1 MRNEL
6 VVRHLAAARGFVRP
20 AALMIVIAF
29 VLTPSAALAQ
39 RRQFGAKAG
48 PSFTGIVLSED
59 TGQDFHSRIAAAVS
73 AFFVLPVHPR
83 LGLQFEAMSSPK
95 GTRLKDGSD
104 VTQTLLLRYFEL
116 PVLLRVT
123 GPKLR
128 GGAIYFIAGPFFGI
142 RVSAKEQ
149 FSTRT
154 DADLALG
161 GLAVWPVAGVREDVP
176 DSIERFES
184 GLIAGAGM
192 DIGKYM
198 LVEGRYSRGLTNVN
212 NVEGRTKF
220 TNHGF
225 SFTTGVRF

>member
-1 MRNEL
+1 MRDEL
-6 VVRHLAAARGFVRP
+6 VVRHLGAARGFVRP
-20 AALMIVIAF
+20 AALMIVIAVVF
-29 VLTPSAALAQ
+29 TPSAALAQ
-39 RRQFGAKAG
+39 RPQFGAKAG
-48 PSFTGIVLSED
+48 PSFTGIVLPED
-59 TGQDFHSRIAAAVS
+59 TGQDFHSRIAAAVG

-104 VTQTLLLRYFEL
+104 VTQTLLLHYFEL
-116 PVLLRVT
+116 PVLVRVA
-123 GPKLR
+123 GPKH
-128 GGAIYFIAGPFFGI
+128 GGAATYFIGGPFFGI

-149 FSTRT
+149 FST
-154 DADLALG
+154 LAG
-161 GLAVWPVAGVREDVP
+161 TVISGARIEVP
-176 DSIERFES
+176 DSVQRFES